1 MSFQFIEANRILNDM
16 FSVTWNNMGTMTTSH
31 GVISIFFEYDKRLW
45 VKLNHTKLQCCLGF
59 AWYAGTAVHIQ
70 DQLLQSPKA
79 NSSRNSIE
87 TIRRMCGGHMVRKQ
101 VSTYPASSSKRSF
114 NNALLLT
121 PSSMSSKSGR
131 SDSHS
136 SKRLKEGQSKADKP
150 EMLRKDPAKRI
161 TRV

>member
-1 MSFQFIEANRILNDM
+1 M
-16 FSVTWNNMGTMTTSH
+16 FSVTFIGTMWNNDNFSWGH
-31 GVISIFFEYDKRLW
+31 LQFFRISLFPHYHKRLW

-59 AWYAGTAVHIQ
+59 ARYAGTAIHIQ
-70 DQLLQSPKA
+70 DQLLQISISKSKQLSKFHRKNWGGMC
-79 NSSRNSIE
+79 NS
-87 TIRRMCGGHMVRKQ
+87 HMVRKQ
-101 VSTYPASSSKRSF
+101 ASTYPASSSKRSF

-121 PSSMSSKSGR
+121 PNSMSSKSGR

-150 EMLRKDPAKRI
+150 EMLLKDPAKRI